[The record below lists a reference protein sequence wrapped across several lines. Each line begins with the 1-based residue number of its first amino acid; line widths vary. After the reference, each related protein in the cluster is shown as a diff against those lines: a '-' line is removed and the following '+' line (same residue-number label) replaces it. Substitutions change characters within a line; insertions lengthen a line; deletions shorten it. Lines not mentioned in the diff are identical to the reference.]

1 MFSPSEVYKFG
12 SVIAAHLC
20 LLTLF
25 EPFTIILFW
34 ISIVMIYF
42 YFKDR
47 VKRLLQDGLIV
58 YLPQKIQ
65 QGLMER
71 SLFDLLCDI
80 WFMPGTM
87 NFLKVIMKP
96 FFTSVKPDQA
106 ALVLNDLSPEVR
118 KQFLTKGIVNIF
130 PQNLKGVLVS
140 EQRMEENKK

>member
-1 MFSPSEVYKFG
+1 MISASSLYKFG
-12 SVIAAHLC
+12 SIIAAHLC

-25 EPFTIILFW
+25 QPFTIVLFW
-34 ISIVMIYF
+34 ISAFLIYS
-42 YFKDR
+42 YFKAR
-47 VKRLLQDGLIV
+47 AKRLLRDGLIV

-71 SLFDLLCDI
+71 SLFDVLCDI

-87 NFLKVIMKP
+87 NFLKVLTKP
-96 FFTSVKPDQA
+96 FFTSVRPDQA

-130 PQNLKGVLVS
+130 P
-140 EQRMEENKK
+140 